1 MSNGMTSAY
10 RAMKGY
16 PLIIFLACLL
26 TWTLA
31 NMDQSLFGYAIP
43 ALQEEFAASLDA
55 ISWILFWSF
64 VVGAFMSVG
73 LGIAAD
79 RYGRRIMLVLA
90 LAGSA
95 LLVGLHAM
103 APTLVLLAILR
114 ALAFGLSNGLPAITN
129 TYVVEASPQR
139 YRGVM
144 MGLLQCGYPLGWFL
158 ASIFAVP
165 LMSLYG
171 WRSIFLMALVVVPL
185 AFLIGRWLPE
195 SKRFAAE
202 KAERTSNPQQES
214 WFSNVKALFEPKL
227 RRTTLLISLAFFSY
241 GGAYAGT
248 AFYFPT
254 FYTEVRGYSIET
266 ATTIVGLSYGIGVIG
281 YISSAVIGEFYLTRR
296 NTTVIWNWLGA
307 LALIGLIWLPTTFAA
322 DVFWFSLM
330 ATFFYGSNAVIA
342 TLLTESFPT
351 RVRATG
357 AAFAGTFA
365 MNLGFAIFPVLVA
378 KIVALVGWQWAFTIA
393 VVPSLFICGLAL
405 LGLDN
410 IRSGLDLD
418 EIAR

>member
-1 MSNGMTSAY
+1 MANGVASAY

-16 PLIIFLACLL
+16 PLVIFLACLFA
-26 TWTLA
+26 WTLA

-43 ALQEEFAASLDA
+43 SLQDEFSADLDA

-64 VVGAFMSVG
+64 VVAAIMSVC

-79 RYGRRIMLVLA
+79 RYGRRIVLVLA

-95 LLVGLHAM
+95 LLVGLHAL
-103 APTLVLLAILR
+103 APTLLVLAIFR

-129 TYVVEASPQR
+129 TYVVEASPPR

-144 MGLLQCGYPLGWFL
+144 MGLLQCGYPLGWFV
-158 ASIFAVP
+158 ASILAVP
-165 LMSLYG
+165 LMRLYG
-171 WRSIFLMALVVVPL
+171 WRAIFLMALVVVPV
-185 AFLIGRWLPE
+185 AFVIGRWLPE
-195 SKRFAAE
+195 SQRFTANKANNAE
-202 KAERTSNPQQES
+202 QQQGS
-214 WFSNVKALFEPKL
+214 WFANIKALFAPQL
-227 RRTTLLISLAFFSY
+227 RRTTLLISLAFFAY

-254 FYTEVRGYSIET
+254 FYTEVRGYSVET

-296 NTTVIWNWLGA
+296 NTIVIWNWLGA
-307 LALIGLIWLPTTFAA
+307 FALVGLIWIPKSFGA

-351 RVRATG
+351 RIRATG

-378 KIVALVGWQWAFTIA
+378 KTVAVVGWQWAFTVA
-393 VVPSLFICGLAL
+393 VVPSLFVSGLAI
-405 LGLDN
+405 LGLKN
-410 IRSGLDLD
+410 VSSGLDLD

>member
-1 MSNGMTSAY
+1 MTHGITSAY
-10 RAMKGY
+10 RAMRGY
-16 PLIIFLACLL
+16 PLIIFLACLF

-43 ALQEEFAASLDA
+43 ALQGEFTASLDD

-64 VVGAFMSVG
+64 VVGAIMSVCI
-73 LGIAAD
+73 GIAAD
-79 RYGRRIMLVLA
+79 HYGRRIVLVLT

-95 LLVGLHAM
+95 LLVGLHAL
-103 APTLVLLAILR
+103 APTLVILAILR
-114 ALAFGLSNGLPAITN
+114 AVAFGLSNGLPAITN

-165 LMSLYG
+165 LMSRYG
-171 WRSIFLMALVVVPL
+171 WRAIFLLGLVVVPL
-185 AFLIGRWLPE
+185 AFVIGRWLPE
-195 SKRFAAE
+195 SQRFTANKANSASLE
-202 KAERTSNPQQES
+202 KVS
-214 WFSNVKALFEPKL
+214 WFANIKALFEPEL
-227 RRTTLLISLAFFSY
+227 RRTTILISFAFFTY

-254 FYTEVRGYSIET
+254 FFTEVRGYSIET

-296 NTTVIWNWLGA
+296 NTIVIWQWLGV
-307 LALIGLIWLPTTFAA
+307 LALIGLIWLPKSFGA
-322 DVFWFSLM
+322 DVFWFGLM
-330 ATFFYGSNAVIA
+330 ATFFYGGNAVIA

-351 RVRATG
+351 RIRATG

-378 KIVALVGWQWAFTIA
+378 KIVGLVGWQWAFTVV
-393 VVPSLFICGLAL
+393 VVPSLFLSSLAI
-405 LGLDN
+405 LGLKN
-410 IRSGLDLD
+410 VRSGLDLD